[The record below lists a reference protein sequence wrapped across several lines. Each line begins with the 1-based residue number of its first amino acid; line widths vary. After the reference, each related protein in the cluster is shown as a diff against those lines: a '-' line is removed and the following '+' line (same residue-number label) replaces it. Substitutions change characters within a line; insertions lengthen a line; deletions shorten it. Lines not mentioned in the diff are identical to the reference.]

1 MLRLIL
7 AGLLVAWA
15 AAAQAAG
22 MGTADARH
30 LLRRTGFD
38 APPAEVARFA
48 QLTHEQAVDRI
59 LAGTHQEARTP
70 LPPEVLEWTDPRT
83 LRGMSPEERK
93 AFQQDLRRRVLAL
106 KGWWLDEMVTT
117 DSPLTERMT
126 LFWHNH
132 FTSSIQKVRS
142 PALMARQN
150 ELLRRYAL
158 GNFGALLH
166 AVAKDPAML
175 LYLDGVRNRKSHPN
189 ENFAREVMELFTLGV
204 GHYSESDVREAA
216 RAYTGW
222 SVDPAD
228 GRYRWRPFMHDRGM
242 KTVLGQ
248 SGDFDG
254 DQVLDILLAQPAA
267 AEFVAAKL
275 WREFVS
281 PQPDARELEHIAA
294 DFRASGYEIR
304 VALRELLLSD
314 AFWAPANRDS
324 LVKSPVDLVVGT
336 VRRYGIRYDDPRPL
350 VFALHQL
357 GEDLFAPPDVR
368 GWPGGEEWITTQT
381 LLARKQFLAR
391 VFRGEQARMMS
402 PAAMAARV
410 RYRPEDEAALEAV
423 RARVLAPEYELK

>member
-1 MLRLIL
+1 MLRLIFAGSL
-7 AGLLVAWA
+7 AVWA
-15 AAAQAAG
+15 AAAGAAG
-22 MGTADARH
+22 MGAADARH
-30 LLRRTGFD
+30 LLLRTGFD

-48 QLTHEQAVDRI
+48 QLTREQAVDRI
-59 LAGTHQEARTP
+59 LAGTHREARTP

-93 AFQQDLRRRVLAL
+93 TFQQDLRRRVLAL

-142 PALMARQN
+142 PALLARQN
-150 ELLRRYAL
+150 ALLRRYAL

-175 LYLDGVRNRKSHPN
+175 VYLDGARNRKSHPN

-222 SVDPAD
+222 SIDPAD
-228 GRYRWRPFMHDRGM
+228 GSYRWRPFVHDRGV

-248 SGDFDG
+248 TGDFDG
-254 DQVLDILLAQPAA
+254 DQVLDLLLAQPATA
-267 AEFVAAKL
+267 RFVTTKL

-281 PQPDARELEHIAA
+281 PQPDERELDRIAA
-294 DFRASGYEIR
+294 DFRTSGYEIR

-314 AFWAPANRDS
+314 AFWVPANRDT

-357 GEDLFAPPDVR
+357 GQDLFAPPDVR

-391 VFRGEQARMMS
+391 VFRGEQARMNPM
-402 PAAMAARV
+402 AMAARV
-410 RYRPEDEAALEAV
+410 RYRPEDEAALDAV
-423 RARVLAPEYELK
+423 RAKVLAPEYELK